1 MTATTKAKIWLFTI
15 WLATMIYM
23 LLTERPEWS

>member
-1 MTATTKAKIWLFTI
+1 MNAMTKAKIYLVGI

>member
-1 MTATTKAKIWLFTI
+1 MTATTKAKIWLSVM

-23 LLTERPEWS
+23 LLTERTEWS